1 MKGQLIQ
8 DKYRILKSLAR
19 NTFSETFLATDNSRF
34 CHRRRYVIKKF
45 RPILG
50 NPEAENIRRLF
61 YHEAKML
68 KRLSGKNRQIPRLY
82 EYFMDGEDFYLVR
95 EWIAGLTLKERV
107 EQQGT
112 FSTAEVED
120 ILRSILSFLQYIHSY
135 GIVYRQLKP
144 STIILRQD
152 NWFSRSPNNFLPVPI
167 YFGGVKDLE
176 TQIEEQQRSPLP
188 ASLRSRSNHY
198 PQFSPQ
204 YNPQFSSVV
213 ANRRDYIPPEQKLGQ
228 SGFAS
233 DLYSLGLT
241 AIYLLTGKHPAELA
255 LDSRTKKLLWYRE
268 IPGLKIH
275 LVRVIERAICPRMSD
290 RYTSA
295 EQMLKALNSPPI
307 NLAMPA
313 LLPAPPKWKLTP
325 EIKLLAFLSATA
337 IGILAFVLIILN
349 TDFTQ
354 IAKQDNEQYLNE
366 QDDLATD
373 TLNSSLK
380 SPTPPPATTVKIPAF
395 PLGMTQQNIV
405 QLLGEPTQNSSG
417 YWPNSRALLYE
428 DTVSKEITLGYLT
441 DTETT
446 KVRQAEIG
454 FDNSVDLQTI
464 KQQVQQLMQGNYSPA
479 IDRYLDQI
487 YFQTSDRHDFTINNL
502 EGVVQ
507 QSPGERIYIGI
518 WDREFH

>member
-1 MKGQLIQ
+1 MKGKLIQ
-8 DKYRILKSLAR
+8 DKYRILKTLGCNA
-19 NTFSETFLATDNSRF
+19 FSETFLATDNSRF
-34 CHRRRYVIKKF
+34 YHRRRYIIKKF

-61 YHEAKML
+61 YQEAKTL

-95 EWIAGLTLKERV
+95 EWIAGLTLKQRV

-112 FSTAEVED
+112 LSTEEVEA
-120 ILRSILSFLQYIHSY
+120 ILHSVLSFLQYIHSY

-144 STIILRQD
+144 STIILRRD
-152 NWFSRSPNNFLPVPI
+152 HWFSRSPNSFLPVPI

-176 TQIEEQQRSPLP
+176 TKIEEKQRSRLP
-188 ASLRSRSNHY
+188 TRLHSRVDHHH
-198 PQFSPQ
+198 QFSP
-204 YNPQFSSVV
+204 VV
-213 ANRRDYIPPEQKLGQ
+213 ADRRDYIPPEQKLGK
-228 SGFAS
+228 SVFAS

-241 AIYLLTGKHPAELA
+241 AIYLLTGKHPGEFA
-255 LDSRTKKLLWYRE
+255 LDPRTKKLLWHRE

-275 LVRVIERAICPRMSD
+275 LVRVIDRAICPQMSD

-295 EQMLKALNSPPI
+295 QEMLKALNSPPI
-307 NLAMPA
+307 NLAMPVIE
-313 LLPAPPKWKLTP
+313 PPPPKLKLTP

-337 IGILAFVLIILN
+337 IGILAFALIILN

-354 IAKQDNEQYLNE
+354 VAKKDTEQYLNN

-373 TLNSSLK
+373 MLDFSLE
-380 SPTPPPATTVKIPAF
+380 SPTPQPETTVKIPAS

-405 QLLGEPTQNSSG
+405 QLLGEPTNNSSG

-428 DTVSKEITLGYLT
+428 DTISKKITLGYLT
-441 DTETT
+441 DTETS

-454 FDNSVDLQTI
+454 FDNSVELETI
-464 KQQVQQLMQGNYSPA
+464 KQQVQQLMQDNYSPE
-479 IDRYLDQI
+479 IDRYLNQI
-487 YFQTSDRHDFTINNL
+487 YFKNSDRHDFKINNL
-502 EGVVQ
+502 EGVIQ
-507 QSPGERIYIGI
+507 QNPEERIYIGI

>member
-1 MKGQLIQ
+1 MSCALMKGKLIQ
-8 DKYRILKSLAR
+8 DKYRILKTLGR
-19 NTFSETFLATDNSRF
+19 NAFSETFLATDNSRF
-34 CHRRRYVIKKF
+34 YNRRRYIIKKF

-61 YHEAKML
+61 YQEAKTL

-95 EWIAGLTLKERV
+95 EWIAGLTLKQRV

-112 FSTAEVED
+112 LSTEEVED
-120 ILRSILSFLQYIHSY
+120 ILYSVLSFLKYIHSY

-144 STIILRQD
+144 TTIILRQD
-152 NWFSRSPNNFLPVPI
+152 NWLSRSPNTFLPVPI

-176 TQIEEQQRSPLP
+176 TKLD
-188 ASLRSRSNHY
+188 HH
-198 PQFSPQ
+198 PQ
-204 YNPQFSSVV
+204 YIPVM
-213 ANRRDYIPPEQKLGQ
+213 AHRRDYIPPEQKLGK
-228 SGFAS
+228 SVFAS

-241 AIYLLTGKHPAELA
+241 AIYLLTGKNPAEFA
-255 LDSRTKKLLWYRE
+255 LDPQTKKLLWHRE

-275 LVRVIERAICPRMSD
+275 LVRVIERAICPQMSD

-295 EQMLKALNSPPI
+295 EEMLKALNSPPI
-307 NLAMPA
+307 NLAMPVIEPP
-313 LLPAPPKWKLTP
+313 PAKLKITP
-325 EIKLLAFLSATA
+325 EIKLLSFLSATA
-337 IGILAFVLIILN
+337 IGILAFALIILN

-354 IAKQDNEQYLNE
+354 VAKKDTEQYLND
-366 QDDLATD
+366 QDDLVTD
-373 TLNSSLK
+373 TLDSSLE
-380 SPTPPPATTVKIPAF
+380 SLNPPPKTTVEIPAS

-405 QLLGEPTQNSSG
+405 QLLGEPTKNSSG

-428 DTVSKEITLGYLT
+428 NTISKKITLGYLT
-441 DTETT
+441 DTETS

-454 FDNSVDLQTI
+454 FDSSVELKTI
-464 KQQVQQLMQGNYSPA
+464 KQQVQQLMQDNYSPE
-479 IDRYLDQI
+479 IDRYLNQI
-487 YFQTSDRHDFTINNL
+487 YFKISDRHDFKINNL

-507 QSPGERIYIGI
+507 QNPEERIYIGI